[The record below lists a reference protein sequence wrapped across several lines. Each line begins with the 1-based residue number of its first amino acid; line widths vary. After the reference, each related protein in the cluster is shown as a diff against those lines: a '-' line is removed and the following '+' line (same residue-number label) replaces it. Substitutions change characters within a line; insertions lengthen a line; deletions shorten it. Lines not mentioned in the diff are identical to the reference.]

1 MAKFKKDNL
10 WFSQNVEIL
19 SDAKSLTISDKQQQ
33 FLDPNG
39 LDRNVFMV
47 TEATASGLSFWIINS
62 GTTGNLLIKNSAGN
76 QDLLT
81 ISTGQIG
88 YLTCNGTIWNC
99 SVGSTGATGGTGA
112 QGIRGEA
119 GDQGVQGPTGGTGG
133 QGIQGEAGDQ
143 GVQGPTGGTGGQGI
157 QGEAGD
163 EGPIGPTGGTGDIGV
178 QGPRGEGFN
187 IDEFIPDFGE
197 DDIVR
202 IEEISGITSEDVYI
216 ITIFDDNRSNQ
227 SMPVGIAGDMSKHI
241 IMHDGVTWYDWGK
254 FIGDTGGTGAQGGTG
269 STGATGNTGEVG
281 ATLTGGTGAQ
291 GDPGD
296 EGPIG
301 PTGGTGG
308 IGSVGPIGDTG
319 SQGEPGSTGG
329 TGGVGVGEQGP
340 IGPTGGTGAAGD
352 LDSNLK
358 LGNIS
363 LSSGISSIVVN
374 FGVSFANNNYSIGYS
389 LINTT
394 DSSPSSYTSVIT
406 AKSESGFTITLS
418 GQIDSSNYILSWLA
432 II

>member
-10 WFSQNVEIL
+10 WFSQNVETL

-39 LDRNVFMV
+39 SDRNVFMV
-47 TEATASGLSFWIINS
+47 TEATASGLSFWIINGGS
-62 GTTGNLLIKNSAGN
+62 TGNLLIKNSVGN

-81 ISTGQIG
+81 ITPGQIG

-99 SVGSTGATGGTGA
+99 SIGATGA
-112 QGIRGEA
+112 QGEPGEP
-119 GDQGVQGPTGGTGG
+119 GIQGPTGGTGG
-133 QGIQGEAGDQ
+133 QGIQGPTGDTGAQGIQGEVGDQ
-143 GVQGPTGGTGGQGI
+143 GVQGPTGGTGAQGI

-163 EGPIGPTGGTGDIGV
+163 QGIQGPTGGTGDIGV

-197 DDIVR
+197 DDIIR
-202 IEEISGITSEDVYI
+202 IEEISGISSEDVYI
-216 ITIFDDNRSNQ
+216 ITVFEDARSNQ
-227 SMPVGIAGDMSKHI
+227 SIPAGIAGDMSKHM
-241 IMHDGVTWYDWGK
+241 IMHDGVTWYDWGT

-269 STGATGNTGEVG
+269 ATGATGNTGEVG

-291 GDPGD
+291 GIPGD
-296 EGPIG
+296 EGPVG
-301 PTGGTGG
+301 PTGGTGD
-308 IGSVGPIGDTG
+308 IGPIGGTGATGSRGEDGPTGGTG
-319 SQGEPGSTGG
+319 SQGD
-329 TGGVGVGEQGP
+329 

-352 LDSNLK
+352 LDNNLK

-389 LINTT
+389 LINTS

-418 GQIDSSNYILSWLA
+418 GQIDSSNYILSWFA